1 MNKENKRKKQEYKQT
16 HKAMGVFLIR
26 NIVTDKVF
34 LAAGLDL
41 EGVIN
46 RHKFQLTIG
55 KHPNLGLQADWNI
68 LGSTN
73 FSFEILDQ
81 MEPPG
86 DPRLDRGEEL
96 AFMETMWLEKLKP
109 FGDRGYNERKLNRE
123 EKLRRIA
130 ANRRGEF

>member
-1 MNKENKRKKQEYKQT
+1 MNKENKRLKQEYKQT
-16 HKAMGVFLIR
+16 QRAMGIFLIR
-26 NIVTDKVF
+26 NVVTDKVF

-41 EGVIN
+41 EAAVN

-55 KHPNLGLQADWNI
+55 KHPNLELQADWNT

-73 FSFEILDQ
+73 FAFEILDQ
-81 MEPPG
+81 MEPPR
-86 DPRLDRGEEL
+86 DPKLDRRDEL

>member
-1 MNKENKRKKQEYKQT
+1 MNKENKRQKQEYKRT
-16 HKAMGVFLIR
+16 PKAMGVFLIR
-26 NIVTDKVF
+26 NIIKDKIF

-55 KHPNLGLQADWNI
+55 KHPNLDLQADWNI
-68 LGSTN
+68 LGSAN

-81 MEPPG
+81 MEPPR

-96 AFMETMWLEKLKP
+96 AFMETMWLQKLKP
-109 FGDRGYNERKLNRE
+109 FGDCGYNERKLNRE